1 MTYSDPA
8 AYELFMGRWSTRLA
22 PFFLQFAGIEDGQ
35 CILDVGCG
43 TGVLA
48 RAALAVGKTIKATGV
63 DPVENF
69 ISFARQAANDPRA
82 EFQIASVEAL
92 PFPDG
97 AFDAT
102 LGLLVLQEFDD
113 PDRSIREMARVTRR
127 FGRVAAC
134 QWDFRGGMPMM
145 TLFWEA
151 ATVLAPD
158 EVVRRQAAARPLRN
172 ADLGELAQRW
182 RKAGLSDVRT
192 THIEF
197 VMQFRTFE
205 EFWLPFVSG
214 ATPLSAF
221 AAALNRDSSGELERL
236 FRKKLD
242 DVRPDGSF
250 ELAARALAVGGIVPD
265 IWTAAGSDRRQA
277 DPIALG

>member
-1 MTYSDPA
+1 MTYSNPET
-8 AYELFMGRWSTRLA
+8 YELFMGRWSTRLA
-22 PFFLQFAGIEDGQ
+22 PLFLRFAGVEDGQ
-35 CILDVGCG
+35 RILDVGCG

-48 RAALAVGKTIKATGV
+48 RAALAAGKTVKVTGV
-63 DPVENF
+63 DPVETF
-69 ISFARQAANDPRA
+69 IAFAQRAANDSRA
-82 EFQIASVEAL
+82 EFQVASVEAL

-113 PDRSIREMARVTRR
+113 PDRSIGEMARVTRP

-151 ATVLAPD
+151 ATVLVPD

-172 ADLGELAQRW
+172 ADLAELAQRW

-197 VMQFRTFE
+197 VMQFRTFDD
-205 EFWLPFVSG
+205 FWLPFVSG

-221 AAALNRDSSGELERL
+221 AADLNRDSGGELERL
-236 FRKKLD
+236 YRKKLGG
-242 DVRPDGSF
+242 VGPDGSF
-250 ELAARALAVGGIVPD
+250 EFAARALAVGGIV
-265 IWTAAGSDRRQA
+265 AG
-277 DPIALG
+277 